1 MYILFYMNLKESFSF
16 LDNICL
22 VLINAKDY
30 LVIIQGSFRLDSM
43 REVVNLCPS
52 VSRFPGDI
60 FCGLWFAWI

>member
-1 MYILFYMNLKESFSF
+1 MSLKESFSF

-22 VLINAKDY
+22 VLINAKDC
-30 LVIIQGSFRLDSM
+30 LVIIQGSFRLESM

-52 VSRFPGDI
+52 VSRFAGDI